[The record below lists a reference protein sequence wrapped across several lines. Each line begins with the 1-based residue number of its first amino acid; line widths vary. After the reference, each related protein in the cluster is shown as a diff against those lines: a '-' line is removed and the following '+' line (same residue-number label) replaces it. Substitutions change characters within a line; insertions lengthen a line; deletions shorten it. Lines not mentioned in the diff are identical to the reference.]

1 MPVNVIVVVVVVLE
15 AEDLS
20 TGFIVQT
27 LTATGMYQKGQ
38 YSKSLYKIWLDIQ
51 VIPKMA
57 VATNCKQFYQ
67 QSYSTYSKIQIS
79 QSKKST
85 CYVFKMSQHKHNL
98 CHCTE
103 SKRAKLKKWN
113 VQSHLTIFDKLK
125 KKKKLWL
132 FLTTKRQREWTVHSK
147 TSTPCT

>member
-1 MPVNVIVVVVVVLE
+1 MYNWHTTQGLLILLISAALVEDIVICQQVL
-15 AEDLS
+15 L
-20 TGFIVQT
+20 FKLV
-27 LTATGMYQKGQ
+27 TATGMYQKGQ

-98 CHCTE
+98 CHYTE
-103 SKRAKLKKWN
+103 SKRTN
-113 VQSHLTIFDKLK
+113 
-125 KKKKLWL
+125 
-132 FLTTKRQREWTVHSK
+132 
-147 TSTPCT
+147 